1 MQGREYGHGQI
12 PLHLIFIPV
21 QTIAAHEVCGHMEIE
36 VEAPLYIG
44 YMGHGV
50 EIARLELGP
59 ASVCDFKKMVI
70 VPLFEH
76 LKLNL
81 SSTGN

>member
-1 MQGREYGHGQI
+1 
-12 PLHLIFIPV
+12 
-21 QTIAAHEVCGHMEIE
+21 MEIE

>member
-1 MQGREYGHGQI
+1 MQGKEYFHGQI
-12 PLHLIFIPV
+12 AFDLIFIPV

-36 VEAPLYIG
+36 AEAPFFIRYSV
-44 YMGHGV
+44 HGV
-50 EIARLELGP
+50 EIACLELGP
-59 ASVCDFKKMVI
+59 ASVRDFKKMVI

-81 SSTGN
+81 PPMGN